1 MSYTQVP
8 SWLKKQDRDQFDYEL
23 RSKAEVMRQ
32 HKYYPPDFE
41 WKLEFSKFP
50 AGDVREHGDTR
61 IDHRDKIAKITFDLR
76 DLNLSP
82 E

>member
-1 MSYTQVP
+1 
-8 SWLKKQDRDQFDYEL
+8 
-23 RSKAEVMRQ
+23 MRQ